1 MPKRGKQIFKDVD
14 DASLPTLLADL
25 KQRAPEAFDSQ
36 GNLIAR
42 SSKFKVDDRV
52 IDIPFDVLLANRLE
66 SRKKNKGTHGE
77 VPIRREHSIG
87 VFSMLMDS
95 LAFDNEVIYE
105 IREKDGW
112 EPSYKE
118 PIPRIRCTNKA
129 KQGGEQCRITAYR
142 GSLLCYKHGGKE
154 LNNRKAQAE
163 AIEAARLRLMNM
175 TDMAIDVVKDML
187 EDPEVN
193 ANTRLKAAQD
203 VMDRAGLKPGVE
215 MTLEVNHNHN
225 IASEMRDQM
234 LNMRES
240 RPPEIENIVE
250 AEIVS
255 QD

>member
-1 MPKRGKQIFKDVD
+1 M
-14 DASLPTLLADL
+14 
-25 KQRAPEAFDSQ
+25 
-36 GNLIAR
+36 
-42 SSKFKVDDRV
+42 
-52 IDIPFDVLLANRLE
+52 
-66 SRKKNKGTHGE
+66 
-77 VPIRREHSIG
+77 
-87 VFSMLMDS
+87 
-95 LAFDNEVIYE
+95 
-105 IREKDGW
+105 
-112 EPSYKE
+112 
-118 PIPRIRCTNKA
+118 
-129 KQGGEQCRITAYR
+129 
-142 GSLLCYKHGGKE
+142 
-154 LNNRKAQAE
+154 NNRKAQAE

-187 EDPEVN
+187 ADPEVN